1 MEDNMSYAGDL
12 TPQEAWDL
20 LESDERAIL
29 VDVRTNGEWNQIGVP
44 DLTALNK
51 DTQFIEWVTAY
62 GPNVHFLTQL
72 AQAGVTPGDGTP
84 IIFLCR
90 SGNRSIG
97 AATVATEEGY
107 GPAYNVLEGFEG
119 DADLYGQ
126 RTINGWKLR
135 GLPFTTYG
143 AGE

>member
-1 MEDNMSYAGDL
+1 MSYAGDL
-12 TPQEAWDL
+12 TPQQAWEL
-20 LESDERAIL
+20 LESNEGAIL
-29 VDVRTNGEWNQIGVP
+29 VDVRTEGEWNTIGVP
-44 DLTALNK
+44 DLTSLNK
-51 DTQFIEWVTAY
+51 DVAFIEWVTAF
-62 GPNVHFLTQL
+62 GPNVHFLSQL
-72 AQAGVTPGDGTP
+72 AEAGVKPGDERP
-84 IIFLCR
+84 IVFICR

-126 RTINGWKLR
+126 RTVNGWKLR
-135 GLPFTTYG
+135 GLPTTSYG

>member
-1 MEDNMSYAGDL
+1 MTYAGDL
-12 TPQEAWDL
+12 TPQQAWEI
-20 LESDERAIL
+20 LESHPDAVL
-29 VDVRTNGEWNQIGVP
+29 VDVRTQGEWEQIGVP
-44 DLTALNK
+44 DLTSVNK
-51 DTQFIEWVTAY
+51 DVHFIEWVSAF
-62 GPNVHFLTQL
+62 GPNVHFASQL
-72 AQAGVTPGDGTP
+72 AEIGIKTGSNTPV
-84 IIFLCR
+84 IFLCR

-119 DADLYGQ
+119 DTDAFGQ
-126 RTINGWKLR
+126 RTVNGWKLR